1 MALFVDDGDRS
12 GGVAVLLGVAL
23 RAVGGVCSPCGV
35 GSGGVFWR
43 SYGRVLKS
51 AAMVRQVGLKFACC
65 LLPAACCLLRSY
77 DFC

>member
-43 SYGRVLKS
+43 SYVRVLKS
-51 AAMVRQVGLKFACC
+51 AAGGMMV
-65 LLPAACCLLRSY
+65 LLT
-77 DFC
+77 